1 MNVSIPAEFQEFV
14 DDVIR
19 SGNFHSE
26 AEVVSEGLR
35 LLRKREQ
42 VRRDVNAGIEQLDR
56 GEYTEYDEDSLPQF
70 LADVQ
75 SRQRERFAK
84 KSAGQ

>member
-1 MNVSIPAEFQEFV
+1 MNVPIPAEFQEFV

-26 AEVVSEGLR
+26 AEVVSEALR

-42 VRRDVNAGIEQLDR
+42 LRREVNAGIEQLDE
-56 GEYTEYDEDSLPQF
+56 GEGIEGDEVFERLERKTEDIT
-70 LADVQ
+70 
-75 SRQRERFAK
+75 RQTA
-84 KSAGQ
+84 AQDQ